1 MIKRIGAGTFI
12 LILLL
17 AGPASPDRVPKEYS
31 EFTFAR
37 VAFSFSN
44 GRGAYNQQGQRPW
57 EHDYPKS
64 EDFFLAM
71 VGQVTGV
78 RTNVESFE
86 VVRLDSKELFT
97 YPFLYFSEPGFMDM
111 TEKEEKNLRE
121 YFNRGGFAM
130 FDDFR
135 GGWFGLNSRILSSI
149 PSTTSLPSKWL
160 LLM

>member
-1 MIKRIGAGTFI
+1 
-12 LILLL
+12 
-17 AGPASPDRVPKEYS
+17 
-31 EFTFAR
+31 
-37 VAFSFSN
+37 
-44 GRGAYNQQGQRPW
+44 
-57 EHDYPKS
+57 
-64 EDFFLAM
+64 M

-86 VVRLDSKELFT
+86 IVRLDSKDLFK

-111 TEKEEKNLRE
+111 TDKEEKNLRE

-135 GGWFGLNSRILSSI
+135 GSSTCLNLEEQMLRVFPDRRLVRIEFEGSCFPLVLRHHY
-149 PSTTSLPSKWL
+149 PRNGL

>member
-1 MIKRIGAGTFI
+1 MLTIE
-12 LILLL
+12 
-17 AGPASPDRVPKEYS
+17 RVS
-31 EFTFAR
+31 AR
-37 VAFSFSN
+37 GN
-44 GRGAYNQQGQRPW
+44 TTIPR
-57 EHDYPKS
+57 S

-86 VVRLDSKELFT
+86 VVRLDSKDLFK

-135 GGWFGLNSRILSSI
+135 GEALRE
-149 PSTTSLPSKWL
+149 PRRTDVPRLPGTEIGSD
-160 LLM
+160 